1 MKPISI
7 LLAAAALTAGPAVR
21 AQDAATEE
29 RLNKLAGQIEDLR
42 AGQDA
47 LGKRLEALTKDID
60 GLRSALDKPA
70 GNYAG
75 QDDLK
80 RLAEA
85 VKEVDRKRLEDY
97 DKIRSELLKL
107 GKTLS
112 APAQPTKKSSAAS
125 APDNNA
131 LTEKTSSSDK
141 GFEYV
146 VKKGDTLNLIANAY
160 RDNNIKVTT
169 DQILKA
175 NPGLK
180 PEKMH
185 PGQKIFI
192 PAPQTSQ

>member
-131 LTEKTSSSDK
+131 LTEKASSSDK
-141 GFEYV
+141 GFENV

>member
-125 APDNNA
+125 AP
-131 LTEKTSSSDK
+131 
-141 GFEYV
+141 
-146 VKKGDTLNLIANAY
+146 
-160 RDNNIKVTT
+160 
-169 DQILKA
+169 
-175 NPGLK
+175 
-180 PEKMH
+180 
-185 PGQKIFI
+185 
-192 PAPQTSQ
+192 